1 MMGAINIQPGDEV
14 ILSPWTM
21 SACAS
26 AILHYNAIPIFVDID
41 KDTYCINPKKIVS
54 KITKKN
60 QSDNGN
66 RHFWSPL

>member
-41 KDTYCINPKKIVS
+41 KDTYCINPKK
-54 KITKKN
+54 
-60 QSDNGN
+60 DC
-66 RHFWSPL
+66 F